1 MVMVMNL
8 YSTFSFDIFKCALQ
22 ASDLWVRLD
31 ISMYASKCSV
41 FSLEDKP
48 SPALGEGK
56 KRDPVN
62 KVGSAPASNRQIL
75 VSIFLFNENRT
86 KAVLKPLRGCPL
98 TSKILL
104 CSLRERET

>member
-1 MVMVMNL
+1 MGEVGHQHVCEQV
-8 YSTFSFDIFKCALQ
+8 FSSEPII
-22 ASDLWVRLD
+22 V
-31 ISMYASKCSV
+31 
-41 FSLEDKP
+41 SLEDKP

-62 KVGSAPASNRQIL
+62 KVGSAPASNRRIL